1 MADYYYVIDFNGDQE
16 PITGTVTLK
25 Y

>member
-1 MADYYYVIDFNGDQE
+1 MADYYYVIEFVGDRD